1 MFPFDLAVFAVYFL
15 IGGVVLKFIEHL
27 REKRTEEGAAHKND
41 LPSFRERPHIIAIA
55 SGKGGV
61 GKTTV
66 AANLGAALSKLGN
79 TVTLIDMDLAMPNLE
94 IITGL
99 RNSPVGLVDV
109 LGGTLEIDRVKY
121 SGPCGMNVIPPGVML
136 EGYTGGN
143 TEKIKTLLEDFPL
156 KTDYV
161 ILDMPPGREGVGVL
175 SNIIEALLVV
185 NPDKASILD
194 ALNMKV
200 LLMKKD
206 VKILGV
212 VLNRAQRDDEK
223 WIDEIERVLESHVV
237 AVIPESKI
245 VRDAL
250 HSEEC
255 FVEVEPESKPSN
267 EILDLAKEISGI

>member
-27 REKRTEEGAAHKND
+27 REKRTEEGAALKND

-143 TEKIKTLLEDFPL
+143 TEKIKTPLEDFPL

-161 ILDMPPGREGVGVL
+161 
-175 SNIIEALLVV
+175 
-185 NPDKASILD
+185 ILD